1 MVENLCLSEGVVLG
15 GVRRSNPWTTVDSII
30 INTIPFV
37 VIDKTSISRS
47 GLASVN
53 SLLTYVVC
61 IMANSLSLV
70 PDTSFIFILFLFF

>member
-1 MVENLCLSEGVVLG
+1 MKIWELNFGV
-15 GVRRSNPWTTVDSII
+15 NF
-30 INTIPFV
+30 INTIPLV

-47 GLASVN
+47 GLASVS

-70 PDTSFIFILFLFF
+70 PDTSFIFYFFSLSEMTKMLNYPQDMSK